1 MVAEREK
8 AGELL
13 GSGLAFEA
21 VLARLLIGFPV
32 RLFNM
37 CMIGDCLD
45 VKKVSYRERDD
56 DGGGCQGGVV
66 FFKRRER
73 ESGDVRTGRKEEKR

>member
-13 GSGLAFEA
+13 GSGLAFE
-21 VLARLLIGFPV
+21 VVARLLIGFPV

-45 VKKVSYRERDD
+45 VKK
-56 DGGGCQGGVV
+56 
-66 FFKRRER
+66 
-73 ESGDVRTGRKEEKR
+73 

>member
-13 GSGLAFEA
+13 GSGLAFEV
-21 VLARLLIGFPV
+21 VLARLLIRFPV

-45 VKKVSYRERDD
+45 VKK
-56 DGGGCQGGVV
+56 
-66 FFKRRER
+66 
-73 ESGDVRTGRKEEKR
+73 